1 MLLFLLYIKGG
12 VDASSCKVLR
22 EDVELCMEWDKYKF
36 FFQKKKGNL
45 NLDFVFILLYLS
57 LSFWNIFD
65 LLPFPGNELKFFF
78 LTYKDR

>member
-1 MLLFLLYIKGG
+1 MQAAAKCCERMWNCVWSGINI
-12 VDASSCKVLR
+12 S
-22 EDVELCMEWDKYKF
+22 F
-36 FFQKKKGNL
+36 FFKKKKGNL

-78 LTYKDR
+78 FNL

>member
-57 LSFWNIFD
+57 LVLEYYFQFVTFS
-65 LLPFPGNELKFFF
+65 GQ
-78 LTYKDR
+78 